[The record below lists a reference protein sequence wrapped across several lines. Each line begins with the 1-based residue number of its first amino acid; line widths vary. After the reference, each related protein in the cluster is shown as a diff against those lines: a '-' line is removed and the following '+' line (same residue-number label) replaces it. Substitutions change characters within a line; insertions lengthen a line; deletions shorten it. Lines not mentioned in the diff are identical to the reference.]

1 MLYRCP
7 VENETAVG
15 LLNRMGLFSRGVFRS
30 LIDNGVAT
38 EEASEIAERRV
49 WLPNALRVIFSI
61 LNSHSPNFVFSAAL
75 TAISF
80 LPRELAFI
88 GPSLPP
94 CEFWRW
100 QTADPFPSPELL
112 RP

>member
-1 MLYRCP
+1 MPAVLINSTSVLPSLRVLYRRP

-15 LLNRMGLFSRGVFRS
+15 LLNRMGLFSHGVFRS
-30 LIDNGVAT
+30 FIDNAIECLGDRRTTNMVAQCLGVV
-38 EEASEIAERRV
+38 S
-49 WLPNALRVIFSI
+49 SI
-61 LNSHSPNFVFSAAL
+61 LNSHYDSPNFVFSAAL

-94 CEFWRW
+94 
-100 QTADPFPSPELL
+100 QNY
-112 RP
+112 